1 LGKNCKTVNIK
12 RAGGLI
18 MHIIDYIRIALS
30 LLLLYGVYTET
41 GIWTTILLFLVVA
54 TAELKS
60 YLDFL
65 SIIKRTSI
73 YINQW
78 SKGITL
84 WLTYIRSYIFHVILF
99 LS

>member
-1 LGKNCKTVNIK
+1 
-12 RAGGLI
+12 

-60 YLDFL
+60 YLE
-65 SIIKRTSI
+65 RR
-73 YINQW
+73 QV
-78 SKGITL
+78 SKMRKVGEI
-84 WLTYIRSYIFHVILF
+84 S
-99 LS
+99 